1 MQIELMSERLQQ
13 VLKDFIIKNGSK
25 GKAELCAAVS
35 KSPVTV
41 DRWLRDG
48 LPTAHDA
55 YLVALACGCTQE
67 EALDLAK
74 DSFPDEATKA
84 G

>member
-1 MQIELMSERLQQ
+1 MSKRLQK
-13 VLKDFIIKNGSK
+13 VLTDYLIKTGNR
-25 GKAELCAAVS
+25 GKAQLCKAVK

-55 YLVALACGCTQE
+55 YLVALACGCTQG
-67 EALDLAK
+67 EALALAK
-74 DSFPDEATKA
+74 DSFPDVAKTA